1 MKEYALIGH
10 PVGHSMSADF
20 FNEKFRVEHIDARY
34 TLIDLPNLKGLRKQF
49 LLHPFLAGFNVTS
62 PHKVAIMSRL
72 NEIDE
77 EARYVGAVNT
87 VTIRRGFFG
96 RHILKGYN
104 TDVEGFMQSIEPLLQ
119 SWHKK
124 ALILGTGGG
133 ALAVERA
140 CRKMAIESRMASRRI
155 GYKDT
160 IGYDKITPEVM
171 AEYKIIVNTTPV
183 GMTPHV
189 LVAPQIP
196 YEAITP
202 EHLCYDLIYTPEETR
217 FLRLAKEQGATVK
230 NGLDMLLIQ
239 ANEAWKIWEQ
249 A

>member
-1 MKEYALIGH
+1 
-10 PVGHSMSADF
+10 
-20 FNEKFRVEHIDARY
+20 
-34 TLIDLPNLKGLRKQF
+34 
-49 LLHPFLAGFNVTS
+49 
-62 PHKVAIMSRL
+62 
-72 NEIDE
+72 
-77 EARYVGAVNT
+77 
-87 VTIRRGFFG
+87 
-96 RHILKGYN
+96 
-104 TDVEGFMQSIEPLLQ
+104 MQSIEPLLQ
-119 SWHKK
+119 PWHKK

-202 EHLCYDLIYTPEETR
+202 EHLCYDLIYAPEETR
-217 FLRLAKEQGATVK
+217 FLRLAKEQGAIVK